1 MKPFLSRYAELSE
14 FLDDRPN
21 LRADWIQLALLAVLG
36 FCATLAVHLL
46 EAPSWNNLALMAAG
60 ERILATHDSYC
71 WLAGAK
77 GIGEYTGFGM
87 AALARQLTRLTG
99 APLWAIGFYAPP
111 VLGSLTAV
119 ATGLWAWRL
128 AGRRAAIMA
137 GLLGGL
143 APAFYY
149 RSRLGYYDS
158 DPFTLLMPLLLGLF
172 LASLMAPCCTRAWA
186 MSDAER
192 ATPAPVPAWMPWLAL
207 GLGLVARVAHFS
219 HDDIQ
224 PLGIGL
230 FWLGLG
236 LAMFTA
242 LPGRRTQVLRLL
254 VVYALAAY
262 AGPRRYGA
270 DVFHLGVLDLSG
282 ALLAAGAAWLVWK
295 RPARLARHLDRPWP
309 WLAVLA
315 LMIPACGLLLPLGPF
330 WAKALSYFKP
340 VADAGLA
347 RLATG
352 EAGPSYPGITQSIR
366 EAKNIADF
374 GLFFDGVSFSV
385 VGGIAGLLGIL
396 ALLALRPA
404 FVLLLPITLL
414 GFASMQLGTRFAM
427 FGGPVFALGLGIG
440 LYWLAK
446 NLIRSLGWNARLP
459 VWLQALLAVAI
470 VLASY
475 APRYA
480 DTRPTPVLGPKHALA
495 LMDLKRLAPADA
507 VVWTWWDFGYA
518 AQYYAERR
526 TPTDGGRHAGRD
538 IFPTALA
545 LTTDSF
551 RQAAQVIR
559 FSASQADD
567 PAKRWDTMPA
577 QAVQQE
583 LDALREHDLP
593 LAPAPQQLFVAC
605 WENVSL
611 LYWISFYGSWDVVAG
626 TGRHAAMVQ
635 ISETLDV
642 DKATGLLHIKSKPKP
657 LQLASAEVL
666 TAKGVNRVEM
676 KEHPGGAHLLI
687 NEPSRQAMLLDD
699 MGYNSMAVQLLIG
712 DPKRPEQSRYFKL
725 LHEGFPLVRI
735 YQVLP
740 GEQGPA
746 VQAEARKQ

>member
-14 FLDDRPN
+14 FLDDRPD
-21 LRADWIQLALLAVLG
+21 LRADWIQLALYAVLG

-46 EAPSWNNLALMAAG
+46 EAPSWNNPALMAAG
-60 ERILATHDSYC
+60 ERILATHDAYC

-77 GIGEYTGFGM
+77 GIGEYAGFGM
-87 AALARQLTRLTG
+87 SALARQLARLTG

-111 VLGSLTAV
+111 ALGSLAAV

-128 AGRRAAIMA
+128 AGRRAAILA
-137 GLLGGL
+137 GILGGL

-172 LASLMAPCCTRAWA
+172 LASLMAPCCARAWVT
-186 MSDAER
+186 SDAER
-192 ATPAPVPAWMPWLAL
+192 HAPAPVPVWMPWLAL
-207 GLGLVARVAHFS
+207 GLGLAARVAHFA

-236 LAMFTA
+236 LAMLTA

-270 DVFHLGVLDLSG
+270 DVFHLGLLDFSG
-282 ALLAAGAAWLVWK
+282 VLLATAAAWLAWS
-295 RPARLARHLDRPWP
+295 PARFARRLDRPWL

-315 LMIPACGLLLPLGPF
+315 VMIPACGLLLPLGPF
-330 WAKALSYFKP
+330 WTKALSYFKP

-347 RLATG
+347 RLASG
-352 EAGPSYPGITQSIR
+352 ETGPSYPGITQSIR

-374 GLFFDGVSFSV
+374 GLLFDGVSFSV
-385 VGGIAGLLGIL
+385 VGGAAGLLGIL

-414 GFASMQLGTRFAM
+414 GFASMKLGTRFAM
-427 FGGPVFALGLGIG
+427 FGGPVFALGLGVG
-440 LYWLAK
+440 LYWLSK
-446 NLIRSLGWNARLP
+446 NLVRSLGWNARIP
-459 VWLQALLAVAI
+459 VWLQTLLAAGI

-480 DTRPTPVLGPKHALA
+480 DTRPTPVLGSKHALA
-495 LMDLKRLAPADA
+495 LMDLKRVATADA

-551 RQAAQVIR
+551 RQAAQIIR
-559 FSASQADD
+559 FSASQAGD
-567 PAKRWDTMPA
+567 PAKRWDGMPA

-583 LDALREHDLP
+583 LGALRERDMP
-593 LAPAPQQLFVAC
+593 FASAPQQLFVAC

-626 TGRHAAMVQ
+626 TGRHAAIMQ
-635 ISETLDV
+635 INDPLDV
-642 DKATGLLHIKSKPKP
+642 DKATGLLQIKNKPTP

-666 TAKGVNRVEM
+666 TAKGVSRVEM

-687 NEPSRQAMLLDD
+687 NESSRQAMLLDD
-699 MGYNSMAVQLLIG
+699 MAYNSMAVQLLIG

-735 YQVLP
+735 YKVLP
-740 GEQGPA
+740 GEQDPA
-746 VQAEARKQ
+746 EQAEARKQ